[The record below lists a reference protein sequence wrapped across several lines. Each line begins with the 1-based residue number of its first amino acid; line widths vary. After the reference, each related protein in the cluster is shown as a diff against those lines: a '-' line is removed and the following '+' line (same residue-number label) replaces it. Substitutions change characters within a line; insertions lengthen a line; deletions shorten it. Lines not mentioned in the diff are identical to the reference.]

1 MGDRRWSE
9 GERRPW
15 DADDY
20 RRGSDE
26 RGDWSRNE
34 RYPCVG
40 ESESYDLSRFGRS
53 YGSDYRPHQGG
64 SYGPPQGGS
73 YGSRYGGGYGR
84 DFSDRNRGESSRSYG
99 GSRGGSYGRNYGV
112 GQGSGYGRNYGVGQG
127 SDYGRNY
134 RNYGRYP
141 GPDEPWRYGREYSGA
156 AGRAGPSGYDR
167 GYGRFG
173 WGRDAGSSWGAYGDD
188 PRNYRLRSDPGPRNW
203 WNRAKD
209 EMRSRE
215 PRQWR
220 GPRGYRRSD
229 ERILEDVS
237 DRLGAAWSLDAI
249 DIEVS
254 VANAEVTLNGTVDSR
269 WAKRRAE
276 DITDGVFG
284 VMHVQ
289 NNLRVRASGQQ
300 WPAAN
305 SAASPSAGASSSSV
319 SSDPL
324 GSSSDP
330 RARH

>member
-34 RYPCVG
+34 RYPDVG
-40 ESESYDLSRFGRS
+40 ESESYDLGRFARS
-53 YGSDYRPHQGG
+53 YGSGRPHQGG
-64 SYGPPQGGS
+64 RYGPHQGGS
-73 YGSRYGGGYGR
+73 YGSRYGGGYGGGGYDR
-84 DFSDRNRGESSRSYG
+84 DFNDRNRGEPSRSHG
-99 GSRGGSYGRNYGV
+99 GSRVGRYGRNYGV
-112 GQGSGYGRNYGVGQG
+112 GQGSAYGRNYGAGQG

-134 RNYGRYP
+134 RNYGRYR
-141 GPDEPWRYGREYSGA
+141 GPDEEWRYGQ
-156 AGRAGPSGYDR
+156 PSGYDR

-173 WGRDAGSSWGAYGDD
+173 WGRDVGASG
-188 PRNYRLRSDPGPRNW
+188 RSDPGQRSW
-203 WNRAKD
+203 WDRAKD
-209 EMRSRE
+209 EMRSWE

-237 DRLGAAWSLDAI
+237 YQLGTAWSLDAI

-284 VMHVQ
+284 VTHVQ

-300 WPAAN
+300 WPGAVG
-305 SAASPSAGASSSSV
+305 AASPSAGASSSSV
-319 SSDPL
+319 SGDPL
-324 GSSSDP
+324 GSGSASGPSSRPADP